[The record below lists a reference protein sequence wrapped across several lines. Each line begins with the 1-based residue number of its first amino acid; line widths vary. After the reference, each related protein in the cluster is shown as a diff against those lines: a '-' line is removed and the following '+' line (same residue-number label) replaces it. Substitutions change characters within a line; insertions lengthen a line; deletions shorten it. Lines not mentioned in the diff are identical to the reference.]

1 MQGRLLGIGESLSAA
16 WQTFT
21 RFVGLLI
28 GVYLVYLVIA
38 AGGGAIPF
46 VGPVISLF
54 LTPPLMGGMIIVGL
68 KAIRGEAPEFGE
80 MFGGFKDY
88 WRWMGVYYLFTVI
101 MLAAMIPAG
110 IGVLIAWGLGLFK
123 HTNVSSADI
132 PAIAIIAIFGL
143 ASVILYIA
151 LAIRYMFAFYEV
163 ADGAEIME
171 SFTKSAELTEDRRL
185 QLIWIAIVLGLFSV
199 LGVIGCGIG
208 IILTGLLAYL
218 AFMHIY
224 VGLKGEQ
231 AEPILPQTPP
241 SPA

>member
-21 RFVGLLI
+21 RLPGVLI
-28 GVYLVYLVIA
+28 GVYLVYLVIV
-38 AGGGAIPF
+38 GGAGAIPV
-46 VGPVISLF
+46 VGAIASLF
-54 LTPPLMGGMIIVGL
+54 IAPALVGGVIIVAL
-68 KAIRGEAPEFGE
+68 KAIRGQSPEFGE

-88 WRWMGVYYLFTVI
+88 WRWMGVYYLFMVI
-101 MLAAMIPAG
+101 MLAAMVPAG

-132 PAIAIIAIFGL
+132 PAIATIVVFGL
-143 ASVILYIA
+143 ASLILYIA

-163 ADGAEIME
+163 ADGAEIVE
-171 SFTKSAELTEDRRL
+171 SFRRSAEITEGRRW
-185 QLIWIAIVLGLFSV
+185 QLFGIAIVLGLFSIV
-199 LGVIGCGIG
+199 GVIGCGIG
-208 IILTGLLAYL
+208 VILTGLLAYL

-231 AEPILPQTPP
+231 AQPIMPQAPP
-241 SPA
+241 SEA